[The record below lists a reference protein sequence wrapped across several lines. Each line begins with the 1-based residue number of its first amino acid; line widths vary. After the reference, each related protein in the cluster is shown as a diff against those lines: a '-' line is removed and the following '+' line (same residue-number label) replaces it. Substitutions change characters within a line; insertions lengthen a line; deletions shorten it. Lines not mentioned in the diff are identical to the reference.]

1 MKKRLISFDPVA
13 HYSAKILILGSMP
26 GIQSLNARQYYA
38 HKQNAFW
45 KIMAE
50 LTGLNPDAPYTERL
64 NTLIASGIALW
75 DVLNSCEREGSL
87 DNAIKLNSIRPNDFG
102 SFFRNHSQLELICF
116 NGSLAERCFMSH
128 VLPTLNNS
136 IPYVRL
142 PSTSPAHATLSILE
156 KVTAWREIIEPK
168 LSYTTLDKSFIF
180 SEKCDDSAVL

>member
-26 GIQSLNARQYYA
+26 GIQSLNAKQYYA

-50 LTGLNPDAPYTERL
+50 LTGLNPEAPYTERL
-64 NTLIASGIALW
+64 DTLIASGIALW

-87 DNAIKLNSIRPNDFG
+87 DNAINLTSIRPNDFR
-102 SFFRNHSQLELICF
+102 SFFRHHPQLELICF

-128 VLPTLNNS
+128 VIPTLNHS
-136 IPYVRL
+136 IPCVRL
-142 PSTSPAHATLSILE
+142 PSTSPAHATLSLLE
-156 KVTAWREIIEPK
+156 KMTTWCTIIEPK
-168 LSYTTLDKSFIF
+168 LSHTTLDKPFSF
-180 SEKCDDSAVL
+180 SERCDGSAVL